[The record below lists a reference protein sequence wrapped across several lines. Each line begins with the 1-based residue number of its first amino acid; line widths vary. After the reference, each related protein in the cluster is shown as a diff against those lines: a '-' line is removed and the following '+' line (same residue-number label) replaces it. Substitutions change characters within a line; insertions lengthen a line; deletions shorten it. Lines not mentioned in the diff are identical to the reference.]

1 MGAMISEISE
11 IEMNEIDLV
20 YEMNEMKV
28 TKQICKTSLS
38 LTTRNSFTVFFF
50 ESCNWRKYLLS
61 LKYKNHIKSFLQY
74 VAFSIKSYHI
84 LPTYCFVLLSLRSEV
99 KSKSF

>member
-38 LTTRNSFTVFFF
+38 
-50 ESCNWRKYLLS
+50 
-61 LKYKNHIKSFLQY
+61 
-74 VAFSIKSYHI
+74 
-84 LPTYCFVLLSLRSEV
+84 
-99 KSKSF
+99 